1 MLIEGKGLFIWYAS
15 KLDPAQAV
23 QVAQDHGI
31 AWVVVK
37 SADGPRIWDR
47 DLEAP
52 AVNALRDAGVRIFSW
67 QYVYGR
73 DPAGEAAAARW
84 ALDNGSELHVLDVE
98 GEFEHNPAGLR
109 SLLQACSNQEHSS
122 RRLPQIPRISAII
135 GWAASWFPARAMRR
149 WDSASRAPTSM
160 PMQG

>member
-23 QVAQDHGI
+23 QVAHDHGI

-47 DLEAP
+47 DFEAP
-52 AVNALRDAGVRIFSW
+52 SVAALRAARVRIFSW

-73 DPAGEAAAARW
+73 DPAGEAA
-84 ALDNGSELHVLDVE
+84 G
-98 GEFEHNPAGLR
+98 
-109 SLLQACSNQEHSS
+109 
-122 RRLPQIPRISAII
+122 PQITIE
-135 GWAASWFPARAMRR
+135 
-149 WDSASRAPTSM
+149 APSE
-160 PMQG
+160 